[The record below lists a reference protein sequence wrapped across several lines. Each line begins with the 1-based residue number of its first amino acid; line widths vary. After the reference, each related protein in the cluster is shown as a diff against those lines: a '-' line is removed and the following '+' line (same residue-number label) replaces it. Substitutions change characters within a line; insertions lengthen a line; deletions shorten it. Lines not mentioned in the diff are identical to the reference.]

1 MTDRADFLRR
11 AGAGAAGLSLAG
23 LLGPG
28 AALAGGGGGGDFPAH
43 PRWRF
48 VFVSYDTLDPLL
60 VASQFGAEDAASLV
74 NCAIQWT
81 GSANGSV
88 AETVSAL
95 RKAVA
100 GKADGIA
107 VAVVDPQVFIAPIA
121 AAVKAKIPVVA
132 FHVDVGRIPSIGF
145 AGENPSASGLAVAAE
160 VVRLV
165 PRSSVLLFVPQR
177 APAWI
182 ARRALAVTGGL
193 STAAAGGT
201 VTRVLL
207 GGDVGRQQA
216 QVENAYRSRTGI
228 RGLVAVDGTGTLA
241 VARAI
246 KNLGLQGK
254 VRAGGW
260 DLLPDDLAYVADGT
274 LDFVVDQGPYLQG
287 FAPVVQ
293 LFLAKISE
301 GIVSPAVAETSGLLR
316 KADVATFLATKSRF
330 EGSSSRHEY
339 PLRRA

>member
-1 MTDRADFLRR
+1 MTDRADLLRR
-11 AGAGAAGLSLAG
+11 AGAGAAGLSLAR
-23 LLGPG
+23 LFGPG
-28 AALAGGGGGGDFPAH
+28 AALAAGGGDFPAH

-48 VFVSYDTLDPLL
+48 VFVSHNTLDPLL
-60 VASQFGAEDAASLV
+60 VASQFGAQDAASLV
-74 NCAIQWT
+74 NCAIEWT
-81 GSANGSV
+81 GSASGSV
-88 AETVSAL
+88 KETVAAL

-107 VAVVDPQVFIAPIA
+107 VAVADAQAFAAPIA

-132 FHVDVGRIPSIGF
+132 FHVDIGRIPSIGF
-145 AGENPSASGLAVAAE
+145 AGENPSVSGLAVAAE
-160 VVRLV
+160 IVRLA
-165 PRSSVLLFVPQR
+165 PRSNVLLFVPQG

-182 ARRALAVTGGL
+182 ARRALAVSGRL
-193 STAAAGGT
+193 NTAAAGPT

-216 QVENAYRSRTGI
+216 QVESAYRSRTGI

-241 VARAI
+241 VAHAI
-246 KNLGLQGK
+246 KNLGLPGK
-254 VRAGGW
+254 VHAGGW